1 MKSAYCCFI
10 LLFSSYFIISLYS
23 AGIGR
28 SGCFIL
34 IDAMLEQIDQQGTV
48 DVYSYFK
55 YLRTRRINMVQNV
68 VGVNINFLQ
77 ESLYNPEEDARE
89 SQYRIKK
96 KRGGGG
102 AIFDNK
108 VFKSYVY

>member
-1 MKSAYCCFI
+1 
-10 LLFSSYFIISLYS
+10 
-23 AGIGR
+23 
-28 SGCFIL
+28 
-34 IDAMLEQIDQQGTV
+34 
-48 DVYSYFK
+48 
-55 YLRTRRINMVQNV
+55 MVQNV

-96 KRGGGG
+96 KRGGG